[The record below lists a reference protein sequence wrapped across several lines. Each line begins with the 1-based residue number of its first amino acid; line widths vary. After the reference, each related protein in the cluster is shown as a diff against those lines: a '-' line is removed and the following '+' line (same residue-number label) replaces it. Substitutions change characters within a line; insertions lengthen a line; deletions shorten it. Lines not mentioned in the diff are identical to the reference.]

1 MKKQAIIVP
10 ALLLMSSMAFA
21 QKKVWDIP
29 TMEVQISHNYSE
41 FDKQTKLRNN
51 QTLSTATQTTA
62 RSQGN
67 EFKEKVKTIHARLI
81 SLSALI
87 SDGKLL
93 LDSYDIVK
101 DILTYQKQIISTVG
115 SDPKLI
121 PVVITSQKN
130 LVDRSQALIRYV
142 QLMILSAS
150 DVNAMKST
158 DRRACTGYI
167 INELRVIR
175 GDAYSINQSLTWA
188 KEGNY
193 INTINPWAGYV
204 NQDKQIAKDILDNLK
219 F

>member
-1 MKKQAIIVP
+1 MKKILTILPSFV
-10 ALLLMSSMAFA
+10 LLANVSYA
-21 QKKVWDIP
+21 QKSVWDIP

-62 RSQGN
+62 RNQGN
-67 EFKEKVKTIHARLI
+67 EFKEKVKSIHARLI
-81 SLSALI
+81 SLSVLI

-101 DILTYQKQIISTVG
+101 DILNYQKQIIATVG

-130 LVDRSQALIRYV
+130 LVDRSQGLIKYI
-142 QLMILSAS
+142 QLMVLSAS

-158 DRRACTGYI
+158 DRRACTTYI

-175 GDAYSINQSLTWA
+175 GDAYTINQSLTWA

-193 INTINPWAGYV
+193 INTINPWANYV
-204 NQDKQIAKDILDNLK
+204 NEDKKLAQDILDNLK

>member
-10 ALLLMSSMAFA
+10 ALLFMSSMAFA

>member
-204 NQDKQIAKDILDNLK
+204 NQDKQIAMDILDNLK